1 MTRRRKNIK
10 QTANNDPNDTQRN
23 KPEAKYTSPQLE
35 QTKLAKQLE
44 SYIVE
49 FETKMNQLNYKLLN
63 RELVILFIA
72 NLHPR
77 WKRLVEP
84 VEHTFQQ
91 WEDAA
96 NAARYHCI
104 KLSALLGG
112 ERVDTSP
119 LFITQES
126 LYILQSGYF
135 APETN
140 PDVERYSRESSIQ
153 HLLSPT
159 FTTAHMAKNT
169 APVSLSPSAAT
180 VNVEKKE
187 KTKDKPHEKEKRKEK
202 GYEKAKEKENV
213 VEKEKTEKK
222 VETKEEKESEKVEKD
237 VKKETQKAKK
247 RKAPTEMNQ
256 DEKQKQETKIVLKQQ
271 NNSFS
276 KVQNNNNKN
285 NGIVIAESDIYYT
298 VPECYKN
305 VNLMFLSLDVNGRDV
320 KGLLSKL
327 SWENSAIS
335 VDCIERLGLPL
346 ITSNSYRINTELGF
360 VSSLGFVNLPI
371 LHPADPN
378 IKSELMAQ
386 VLPKIYNG
394 KVELILGSDFFFKF
408 KPILNIKQRAIRFL
422 DKEVPYFVHKLN

>member
-10 QTANNDPNDTQRN
+10 QNVNNDPNDTQRN
-23 KPEAKYTSPQLE
+23 KPEAKYTSSQLE

-49 FETKMNQLNYKLLN
+49 FETKINQLNYKLLN

-140 PDVERYSRESSIQ
+140 PDVERYFRESSIQ

-169 APVSLSPSAAT
+169 AT

-187 KTKDKPHEKEKRKEK
+187 KTKDKSHEKEKRKEK
-202 GYEKAKEKENV
+202 GYEKAKENENV
-213 VEKEKTEKK
+213 IEKEKTEKK

-237 VKKETQKAKK
+237 VEKGTQKAKK

-256 DEKQKQETKIVLKQQ
+256 DEKQKQETKNVLKQQ

-276 KVQNNNNKN
+276 KVQNNKNKN

-298 VPECYKN
+298 IPECYKN

-346 ITSNSYRINTELGF
+346 ITSDSYRINTELGF

-386 VLPKIYNG
+386 VLPKIYNVG
-394 KVELILGSDFFFKF
+394 
-408 KPILNIKQRAIRFL
+408 
-422 DKEVPYFVHKLN
+422 

>member
-10 QTANNDPNDTQRN
+10 QNVNNDPNDTQRN
-23 KPEAKYTSPQLE
+23 KPEAKYTSSQLE

-49 FETKMNQLNYKLLN
+49 FETKINQLNYKLLN

-140 PDVERYSRESSIQ
+140 PDVERYFRESSIQ

-169 APVSLSPSAAT
+169 AT

-187 KTKDKPHEKEKRKEK
+187 KTKDKSHEKEKRKEK
-202 GYEKAKEKENV
+202 GYEKAKENENV
-213 VEKEKTEKK
+213 IEKEKTEKK

-237 VKKETQKAKK
+237 VEKGTQKAKK

-256 DEKQKQETKIVLKQQ
+256 DEKQKQETKNVLKQQ

-276 KVQNNNNKN
+276 KVQNNKNKN

-298 VPECYKN
+298 IPECYKN

-346 ITSNSYRINTELGF
+346 ITSDSYRINTELGF

>member
-10 QTANNDPNDTQRN
+10 QNVNNDPNDTQRN
-23 KPEAKYTSPQLE
+23 KPEAKYTSSQLE

-49 FETKMNQLNYKLLN
+49 FETKINQLNYKLLN

-140 PDVERYSRESSIQ
+140 PDVERYFRESSIQ

-169 APVSLSPSAAT
+169 AT

-187 KTKDKPHEKEKRKEK
+187 KTKDKSHEKEKRKEK
-202 GYEKAKEKENV
+202 GYEKAKENENV
-213 VEKEKTEKK
+213 IEKEKTEKK

-237 VKKETQKAKK
+237 VEKETQKAKK

-256 DEKQKQETKIVLKQQ
+256 DEKQKQETKNVLKQQ

-298 VPECYKN
+298 IPECYKN

-346 ITSNSYRINTELGF
+346 ITSDSYRINTELGF